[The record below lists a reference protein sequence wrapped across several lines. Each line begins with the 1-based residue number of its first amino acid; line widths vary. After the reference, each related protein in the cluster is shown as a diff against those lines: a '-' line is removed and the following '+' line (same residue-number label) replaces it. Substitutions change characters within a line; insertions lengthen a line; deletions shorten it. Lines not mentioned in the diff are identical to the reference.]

1 MVAIHRKK
9 VPGSRF
15 KVPGSRFKVPGSKV
29 QGSKVQGSKVPGSEV
44 QSLLAAGEIKSKG
57 SYAQIF
63 GSSEDRK
70 LELTLNYDPEPRNLF
85 GHNLEP

>member
-15 KVPGSRFKVPGSKV
+15 KGSRF
-29 QGSKVQGSKVPGSEV
+29 KVQGSKVPGSEV